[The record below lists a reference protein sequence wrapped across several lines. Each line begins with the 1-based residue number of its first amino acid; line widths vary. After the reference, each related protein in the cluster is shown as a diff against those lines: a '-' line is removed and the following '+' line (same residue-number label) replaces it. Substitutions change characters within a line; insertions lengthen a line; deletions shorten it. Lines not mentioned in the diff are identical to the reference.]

1 MNMTKMTKLALVA
14 LLGFTVLSTTAS
26 ADANKGKKIYMKKMK
41 SSCGFS
47 GAKFA
52 TKHTQSEWEK
62 IKGAGQ
68 FAAEA
73 AKICPGLKLK
83 SKYVTD
89 VYDFSYEYASDSGNV
104 PSC

>member
-1 MNMTKMTKLALVA
+1 MTKLALAA
-14 LLGFTVLSTTAS
+14 LLGLAVFSTTAS

-41 SSCGFS
+41 SPCGFS

-52 TKHTQSEWEK
+52 TKHTQGEWEK
-62 IKGAGQ
+62 IKGAGK

-83 SKYVTD
+83 DKYVND

>member
-1 MNMTKMTKLALVA
+1 MTKMTKLAVAA
-14 LLGFTVLSTTAS
+14 LLGLAVLSTTAS

-52 TKHTQSEWEK
+52 TKHTQGEWEK
-62 IKGAGQ
+62 LKGAGK

-83 SKYVTD
+83 DKYVND

>member
-1 MNMTKMTKLALVA
+1 MNTMTKIAGAT
-14 LLGFTVLSTTAS
+14 LLGLAMFATTAS
-26 ADANKGKKIYMKKMK
+26 ADVKKGQKLYMKKMK
-41 SSCGFS
+41 AVCGFS

-52 TKHTQSEWEK
+52 AKHTQDEWEA
-62 IKGAGQ
+62 IHGAGK

-83 SKYVTD
+83 EKYVPYI
-89 VYDFSYEYASDSGNV
+89 YDFSYEYASDSGNV

>member
-1 MNMTKMTKLALVA
+1 MTKMTKVALSA
-14 LLGFTVLSTTAS
+14 LLGLAVLSTTAS
-26 ADANKGKKIYMKKMK
+26 ADASKGKKIYMKKMK
-41 SSCGFS
+41 ASCGFS

-52 TKHTQSEWEK
+52 TKHTQGEWEK

-83 SKYVTD
+83 EKYVPP
-89 VYDFSYEYASDSGNV
+89 VYDFAYEYASDSGNV